1 MMPAKLTVLIPC
13 KNERL
18 NIRACI
24 LSARAAADE
33 ILVADSGSTDETLE
47 IARAARGCRI
57 IEREWVGYADF
68 KNWAIPQA
76 RHEWVLI
83 LDADER
89 VTSELAAEIRELLL
103 NPPVGIDAYRIRRR
117 TFFLGREIRHSGW
130 RHETITRLIRRD
142 VCRYRN
148 VRVHEEIDIDP
159 SRVGELR
166 QALLH
171 YSFPS
176 YADLVEKQLRY
187 SRLAA
192 QDAFERGKRA
202 SWLKL
207 LTIFPLRFLQ
217 SYVLRLGF
225 LDGLAGI
232 QICTLIAFGSFLKQG
247 RLWEL
252 EVAANNTVAEAASLG
267 QLMDER
273 PEAGSLRNESI
284 RKEAA

>member
-1 MMPAKLTVLIPC
+1 MSEMSAKLTVLIPC

-24 LSARAAADE
+24 ESAREAADE

-47 IARAARGCRI
+47 IARAAGGCRI
-57 IEREWVGYADF
+57 IERKWVGYADF

-89 VTSELAAEIRELLL
+89 VTPELAAEIRKLLA
-103 NPPVGIDAYRIRRR
+103 NPPAEIDAFLIRRR
-117 TFFLGREIRHSGW
+117 TFFLGREIRYSGW
-130 RHETITRLIRRD
+130 RNETITRLIRRD

-159 SRVGELR
+159 KRVGTLS

-176 YADLVEKQLRY
+176 YADLMEKQLRY

-192 QDAFERGKRA
+192 LDAFERGKRA

-207 LTIFPLRFLQ
+207 LTIFPIRFLQ

-252 EVAANNTVAEAASLG
+252 EQTNPHPDPL
-267 QLMDER
+267 
-273 PEAGSLRNESI
+273 PEGEGEIR

>member
-1 MMPAKLTVLIPC
+1 MNPQLTVLIAC

-24 LSARAAADE
+24 EAARKVADE
-33 ILVADSGSTDETLE
+33 ILVADSGSTDETRELV
-47 IARAARGCRI
+47 RAAGGCRL
-57 IEREWVGYADF
+57 IEREFVGYADF

-83 LDADER
+83 VDADER
-89 VTSELAAEIRELLL
+89 VTPELAAEIRLFLQ
-103 NPPVGIDAYRIRRR
+103 NPPDGQDACHIRRR
-117 TFFLGREIRHSGW
+117 TFFLGQEIRYCGW
-130 RHETITRLIRRD
+130 QHEKVTRLIRREK
-142 VCRYRN
+142 CRYKD

-171 YSFPS
+171 YSFRS
-176 YADLVEKQLRY
+176 YADLVAKQLRY
-187 SRLAA
+187 SELSAL
-192 QDAFERGKRA
+192 DALERGKRT

-207 LTIFPLRFLQ
+207 LTIFPIRFLQ
-217 SYVLRLGF
+217 SYFLRLGF

-232 QICTLIAFGSFLKQG
+232 QICSLIAFGSFLKQG

-252 EVAANNTVAEAASLG
+252 SQAPRLADVEDAESKTNRRSRRAA
-267 QLMDER
+267 
-273 PEAGSLRNESI
+273 
-284 RKEAA
+284 